1 MPDRDWSLPSEPT
14 GSSVP
19 PAALPGAGWVVGS
32 EGRGPATGLDAGVR
46 QAARLDARLAVYAQ
60 HAAALAEQAAATFAG
75 DHGRADALGLVRAAA
90 AEHFAELQAAQPV
103 PMPDAPSFDALLSDA
118 LVELEH
124 QAAVDLALRQRLVAL
139 RDAMSRGAAWAS
151 ESGRALPAP
160 IVEPTTELAALPE
173 LVAEAAAAMEPV
185 SEAPV
190 HALEGL
196 DGGLVAVRADG
207 VGRALAGQYPGLV
220 MREEAAAVLAAAE
233 RAGGRPN
240 PGATGSTETQG
251 RVDLTF

>member
-1 MPDRDWSLPSEPT
+1 MSDRDWSLPSESS
-14 GSSVP
+14 GSSTP

-32 EGRGPATGLDAGVR
+32 EGRGPASGLDAGAR

-60 HAAALAEQAAATFAG
+60 HAAALAEQAAATLAG
-75 DHGRADALGLVRAAA
+75 DHGRADALGVVRAAA
-90 AEHFAELQAAQPV
+90 AEHFAELQAAPAA
-103 PMPDAPSFDALLSDA
+103 MPDASFDALLSDA

-139 RDAMSRGAAWAS
+139 RDAMSRGAAWALG
-151 ESGRALPAP
+151 EEVRAALPAP
-160 IVEPTTELAALPE
+160 TPEPMGELSALPE
-173 LVAEAAAAMEPV
+173 LVAEAV
-185 SEAPV
+185 GQQDEAPV

-220 MREEAAAVLAAAE
+220 MREAAAAVLAAAE
-233 RAGGRPN
+233 RAGGE
-240 PGATGSTETQG
+240 PGAAGRTETQG